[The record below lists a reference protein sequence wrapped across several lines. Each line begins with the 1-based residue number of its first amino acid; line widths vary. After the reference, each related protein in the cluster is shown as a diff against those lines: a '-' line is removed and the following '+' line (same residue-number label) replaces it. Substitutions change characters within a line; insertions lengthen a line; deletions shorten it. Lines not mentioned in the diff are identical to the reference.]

1 MSVSLWLLVCSAASV
16 VVECTVI
23 SALAKYLS
31 AESVGEL
38 PSSSIWCVASF
49 IGFALL
55 SIVNSCNEAQ
65 HKNLSLPESLASVSS
80 MHDEL
85 EDESEVHLLSTAD
98 TAENLRKGP
107 KPKEH
112 NTTHRLSVLLA
123 VASFVEALQFRV
135 LARLCTSTSV
145 AMLLLSLVACMPID
159 TLLSRFILGNSTPL
173 VYVFSLGLSLYGFLV
188 WVGNSMSWFDLM
200 LLVFFCI
207 LTVCSRFAMFSVM
220 QKSTTGEFSQTILWR
235 FHQRAFA
242 VRTFVNLIAAVVVDS
257 PTSLFDHILDIRF
270 MSISVLLA
278 ALSVQRAGITHLLT
292 LLDLAWFSP
301 LAGAVLFFTMGDSVF
316 GTDKNGFT
324 LQTVGTSLVLASALL
339 YFIIRKPSAVENQG
353 VAIFRQS
360 SSVTLFSVALMVV
373 ALCSLT
379 VDFDRVSLKSSGD
392 NALSLELILSG
403 GVAPIL
409 GERWQERLSPL
420 RVESTSDAIWVIV
433 NIGMIAGYAD
443 LPPLYSGL
451 PCLARIR
458 TPHDLFNLTSPASNL
473 DDGNCRA
480 DWSRERLQLPRSR
493 ELSVTLSVQDAST
506 GSVMQQKTVASGL
519 SLVQV
524 EKLEDFASRSSAK
537 QQCAASCLG
546 GGGKRCFLA
555 AASAVCSM
563 VAHLYVVVRA
573 ERLEP
578 LPAYFISLRL
588 ANGTHMTAWFQA
600 PVVQLYSQ
608 FELFSR
614 ERLRVTRYYDSLFDH
629 RSTRELAPF
638 ERASL
643 PSGGVCSKEFQD
655 FVLQYRTWHERQIKR
670 LQAVG
675 DSSAALRALLT
686 VDQEPIR
693 LIISHSVWHSGI
705 SDRTV
710 GLLGLYTMAML
721 TRRVLLVADD
731 WQDIYLATQ
740 FSLQVNYR
748 IIAPALDHADLQDVS
763 TVLGASFEGPPVDN
777 LTGEFPMPISRIY
790 SIRGLQMRFLH
801 DSVDHRGQLQNLGLT
816 SETIFGCVYH
826 SFLII
831 RSSVLTSR
839 VEYESVTTTL
849 LHSDNFPLGIQIR
862 TFDADTSANGQ
873 LQVQANIEALL
884 PVKEFFRCAQEQSDA
899 FRGVRNSRESIRR
912 PVWFLMTDNTSISA
926 AAEERWG
933 APSVNYSSANP
944 GVAVQLINLRIP
956 SLLGHAA
963 RGDPSLQFMFTQHA
977 YVEQTLFSFCNKH
990 IITKNSGFGRVPS
1003 ALGMVASNVIR
1014 MPSYEVHR
1022 REVPCLKRDD
1032 GSSIFELGL
1041 GGHVLENSRL

>member
-1 MSVSLWLLVCSAASV
+1 MISV
-16 VVECTVI
+16 
-23 SALAKYLS
+23 LAIYLS
-31 AESVGEL
+31 AESVGKVS
-38 PSSSIWCVASF
+38 SSSIWCAASF
-49 IGFALL
+49 ICFAVL
-55 SIVNSCNEAQ
+55 SITNSYNEA
-65 HKNLSLPESLASVSS
+65 HHNNLSVPESLAPVSS
-80 MHDEL
+80 MHDEF
-85 EDESEVHLLSTAD
+85 EDESEVHLLSTSD
-98 TAENLRKGP
+98 TTEALRKGP
-107 KPKEH
+107 KTKEYSP
-112 NTTHRLSVLLA
+112 THRVLVLLA
-123 VASFVEALQFRV
+123 VASVIEALQFRL
-135 LARLCTSTSV
+135 LARLCTSTSAAV
-145 AMLLLSLVACMPID
+145 LLLSLVACMPID
-159 TLLSRFILGNSTPL
+159 ALLSRLILGTTMPL
-173 VYVFSLGLSLYGFLV
+173 VYVFSLGLALYGFLV

-200 LLVFFCI
+200 LPLCFCI
-207 LTVCSRFAMFSVM
+207 STVSSRFAFFVVM
-220 QKSTTGEFSQTILWR
+220 QKSATGEFSQTALLP
-235 FHQRAFA
+235 FHQRSFA
-242 VRTFVNLIAAVVVDS
+242 VRALVNLVVTVVVDS
-257 PTSLFDHILDIRF
+257 PTALFDHIIDIRF
-270 MSISVLLA
+270 LLISILLA
-278 ALSVQRAGITHLLT
+278 ALSVQRAGFAHLLT

-301 LAGAVLFFTMGDSVF
+301 LAGAVLCFTIGDCVFFTNKS
-316 GTDKNGFT
+316 GFT

-339 YFIIRKPSAVENQG
+339 YLIIRKPSAVEHRDAPTFG
-353 VAIFRQS
+353 HS
-360 SSVTLFSVALMVV
+360 LSVTMFSVALMVV
-373 ALCSLT
+373 TLSSLI
-379 VDFDRVSLKSSGD
+379 VDFDSVSRTSSSD
-392 NALSLELILSG
+392 NALSLELVLSG

-409 GERWQERLSPL
+409 GEHWQERLSPL

-451 PCLARIR
+451 PCLTRIR
-458 TPHDLFNLTSPASNL
+458 TPHDLFDLISPASNV

-480 DWSRERLQLPRSR
+480 DWSRQRLQLPPSR
-493 ELSVTLSVQDAST
+493 ELSVTLSARDAST
-506 GSVMQQKTVASGL
+506 GSLMQQKTVSSGL
-519 SLVQV
+519 SLIQV

-537 QQCAASCLG
+537 QQYAASCLG
-546 GGGKRCFLA
+546 RGGERCFLS
-555 AASAVCSM
+555 AASIVCSM

-578 LPAYFISLRL
+578 LRAYFISIRI

-608 FELFSR
+608 FELFTR
-614 ERLRVTRYYDSLFDH
+614 ERLRVTKYYDSLVNH
-629 RSTRELAPF
+629 RNTREMAPF
-638 ERASL
+638 ERAALS
-643 PSGGVCSKEFQD
+643 SGGVCSKDFHD
-655 FVLQYRTWHERQIKR
+655 FVSQYHTWHERQIKR

-675 DSSAALRALLT
+675 DSPAALRALLT

-801 DSVDHRGQLQNLGLT
+801 DSVDHRDRLQNLGLT

-831 RSSVLTSR
+831 RLSVLTSR

-849 LHSDNFPLGIQIR
+849 LHVDNFPLGIQIR

-899 FRGVRNSRESIRR
+899 FRGVRNSGQSIRR

-933 APSVNYSSANP
+933 APSVDYSSANL
-944 GVAVQLINLRIP
+944 GVTVQLINLRIP

-1003 ALGMVASNVIR
+1003 ALGMVASHVIR

-1022 REVPCLKRDD
+1022 REVSCLRRDD
-1032 GSSIFELGL
+1032 GSSIYELGL